1 MEPSNNSFTSGF
13 TSYGYFPT
21 TATSNVVQA
30 AGEVFSTG
38 KRFSMQMLWNILCDL
53 VWQFLVWRR
62 IIDRLI
68 SSIWIF
74 HVN

>member
-1 MEPSNNSFTSGF
+1 MEPSNNCFTSGF

-38 KRFSMQMLWNILCDL
+38 EKIFNANVVKYF
-53 VWQFLVWRR
+53 VWLSVTVLGMAENYR
-62 IIDRLI
+62 
-68 SSIWIF
+68 
-74 HVN
+74 